1 MSKQNKG
8 RYIGIIGTLVI
19 HLLLIVLFFLLKISA
34 QIPDEEK
41 TGLMVMIGT
50 EQSVQSENTANSTNE
65 EIKEEKKLVE
75 KAQKE
80 VEKTIK
86 EVDKKLITQTEE
98 ESLKIR
104 EKRETKKEVKKK
116 ESKPVKKEVKPVKR
130 EVTEAQ
136 RREQERLEAIKKE
149 EQQRRKAE
157 QETANKVAN
166 AFGKSENFGKDQ
178 GSKEEGKGIE
188 GSREGNSSTGAS
200 SGSSSGYGSYDLGG
214 RKIGDGGLPKPS
226 YNTKEEGKVVVN
238 IVVNN
243 KGQVIATSINPKT
256 NTVSPSLRKAA
267 TEAAKRA
274 IFDKIEED
282 RNQTGTITYFFN
294 LR

>member
-1 MSKQNKG
+1 MNKQNKG
-8 RYIGIIGTLVI
+8 RYIGIVGTLVI
-19 HLLLIVLFFLLKISA
+19 HLLLIVLFFLLKIST
-34 QIPDEEK
+34 QVPEEEK

-50 EQSVQSENTANSTNE
+50 EQSVLSENTSNSVNDE
-65 EIKEEKKLVE
+65 RIEEKKQIE
-75 KAQKE
+75 KAEKQ

-86 EVDKKLITQTEE
+86 EEDKKLITQTEE
-98 ESLKIR
+98 ESLKVK
-104 EKRETKKEVKKK
+104 EKKENKKEVKKK
-116 ESKPVKKEVKPVKR
+116 EVKPVKK

-136 RREQERLEAIKKE
+136 RREQERLETIKRE

-157 QETANKVAN
+157 QEAAKKVTN
-166 AFGKSENFGKDQ
+166 AFGKSENLGNNQ

-188 GSREGNSSTGAS
+188 GSKEGNSSTGANT
-200 SGSSSGYGSYDLGG
+200 GSSTGYGSYDLGG
-214 RKIGDGGLPKPS
+214 RSIGAGGLPKPS

-238 IVVNN
+238 IVVNS
-243 KGQVIATSINPKT
+243 KGQVISTSINPKT
-256 NTVSPSLRKAA
+256 NTVSQSLRKAA

-274 IFDKIEED
+274 VFDKIGED

>member
-34 QIPDEEK
+34 QVPDEEK

-50 EQSVQSENTANSTNE
+50 EQSVLSENTANSTNE
-65 EIKEEKKLVE
+65 EIKEEKKQVE
-75 KAQKE
+75 KVQKE

-98 ESLKIR
+98 ESLKIK

-116 ESKPVKKEVKPVKR
+116 ESKPVKK

-166 AFGKSENFGKDQ
+166 AFGKSENLGKNQ

-188 GSREGNSSTGAS
+188 GSKEGNSSTGAS

-214 RKIGDGGLPKPS
+214 RKIGAGGLPKPS

-238 IVVNN
+238 IVVNS
-243 KGQVIATSINPKT
+243 KGQVISTSINPKT